1 MSEKTKVVAN
11 VESREVTIHEDQQ
24 GEIYHGDTIKG
35 KLKGF
40 GKGFADY
47 IAKSMANV
55 DVTVNTGQFP
65 AGHPKAGRWAIQI
78 MVDDFETQEDA
89 NTLAD
94 RMTPKL
100 KGLVQSCGAS
110 MPLPPPRAKQ

>member
-1 MSEKTKVVAN
+1 MSKKTFKVVAE
-11 VESREVTIHEDQQ
+11 VASREVTIHEAEGVDQ
-24 GEIYHGDTIKG
+24 ITLKG

-40 GKGFADY
+40 GQGFKDY

-78 MVDDFETQEDA
+78 MGDDFETQEDA

>member
-1 MSEKTKVVAN
+1 MSEKTKVVAEI
-11 VESREVTIHEDQQ
+11 ESREVTLHDTGVDQTTVT
-24 GEIYHGDTIKG
+24 GG

-40 GKGFADY
+40 GQGFKDY

-78 MVDDFETQEDA
+78 LVDDFETQEDA